1 MVHACTDI
9 HKQNH
14 TRKKTTTSSI
24 LHLSNEKGFIIY
36 PSSEVSYKGL
46 KSVLITPR
54 IRYQH
59 STHIQRQRKTL
70 IYPCD
75 SQRLDSIYPLI

>member
-1 MVHACTDI
+1 MAHACTDI

-14 TRKKTTTSSI
+14 TRKKTTTSLI

-36 PSSEVSYKGL
+36 PSSEVSYKGP

-59 STHIQRQRKTL
+59 LHLTYTENTKNPDLSL
-70 IYPCD
+70 
-75 SQRLDSIYPLI
+75 